1 MFFSLQKPKKTYSY
15 IFQNGLFFFIVNIA
29 LIILFG
35 YIYYKFDSDET
46 SIFEGMPDIKNR
58 KFYEYIYFSTII
70 NTTLGLG
77 EIIPT
82 KNVENKDELMKKKLV
97 SRTLVG
103 IHIFIS
109 ILINDMLDSFENIK
123 LS

>member
-15 IFQNGLFFFIVNIA
+15 IFQNGLFFFIVNTA

-35 YIYYKFDSDET
+35 YIYYKFDNDEK
-46 SIFEGMPDIKNR
+46 SIFEGMPDIENR

-82 KNVENKDELMKKKLV
+82 KNLENKEELMKKKLL

-103 IHIFIS
+103 IHIFTS

>member
-1 MFFSLQKPKKTYSY
+1 MFFSLQKPKKTYAY
-15 IFQNGLFFFIVNIA
+15 IFQNGLFFFIVNA
-29 LIILFG
+29 LLIILFG
-35 YIYYKFDSDET
+35 YIYYKFDTDEI
-46 SIFEGMPDIKNR
+46 SIFEGMPNIKNR
-58 KFYEYIYFSTII
+58 KMSEYIYFSTII

-82 KNVENKDELMKKKLV
+82 KNVENKQELMKKKLV
-97 SRTLVG
+97 SRTIVG

>member
-15 IFQNGLFFFIVNIA
+15 IFQNGLFFFIVNTA

-35 YIYYKFDSDET
+35 YIYYKFDNDEI

-82 KNVENKDELMKKKLV
+82 KNLENKEELMKKKLV